1 LPFYRSSNAFPI
13 QGTGLGL
20 SLAFKIINIHGG
32 HLTIE
37 SQLDQYTTVT
47 IQLPKA

>member
-1 LPFYRSSNAFPI
+1 M
-13 QGTGLGL
+13 
-20 SLAFKIINIHGG
+20 HGG